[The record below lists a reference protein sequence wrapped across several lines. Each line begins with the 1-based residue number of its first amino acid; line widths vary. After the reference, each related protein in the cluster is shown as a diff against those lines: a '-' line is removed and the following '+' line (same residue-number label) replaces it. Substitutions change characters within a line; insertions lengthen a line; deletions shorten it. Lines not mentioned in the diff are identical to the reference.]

1 MKRPVPE
8 LLSDLE
14 QNGESVT
21 DALPIKEPR
30 GSIDFVVNIS
40 PQSCIKKADVPA
52 MCSTAA

>member
-21 DALPIKEPR
+21 DALPIKDPLR
-30 GSIDFVVNIS
+30 IIDCVVNVS
-40 PQSCIKKADVPA
+40 PQSCIKKADVRA